1 MPFKAFV
8 FSAQQHL
15 QSCTG
20 HPFRRSHLYE
30 LLAAAF
36 GLRSYAAMTSLGF
49 LTDAGIGPS
58 HPTITPT
65 LLERLSQLGYPSAI
79 SLSAAQ
85 ALTELASVQQL
96 GFIHLEQLQQIS
108 IPDSESCDTEDDDW
122 DDWEDEEGE
131 GEEPAESMVPAAI
144 EPLPTLR
151 QLQASPLLITLL
163 EQAADS
169 GCPEVHFILAALH
182 RCKRPNS
189 YLYDEARKG
198 RALSSVERSWVEAYP
213 AEKERFDRYTKHLH
227 YAATHGIRQA
237 ALECAEVFNDSR
249 FYQLAEQGTGVVD
262 VWGMIKA
269 APTEQD
275 RQHWL
280 RVAAERGSW
289 RALEE
294 LAYGYEYDSV
304 ESESSTWALRQMA
317 EAGDLQ
323 AMRELAQLAIDSE
336 DLQQAWLWQHLAL
349 LLNEDLTRSTMR
361 AYHEGGFYAGQE
373 YDDDCGGPMY
383 FDGNIGLH
391 LPALDPATDIR
402 VREQAVHMF
411 QALNSPD

>member
-1 MPFKAFV
+1 MPFKALA

-15 QSCTG
+15 QSRTG

-30 LLAAAF
+30 LLAATF
-36 GLRSYAAMTSLGF
+36 GLRSHAAMTSLGF
-49 LTDAGIGPS
+49 LTDTGIGPS
-58 HPTITPT
+58 RPTITPT
-65 LLERLSQLGYPSAI
+65 LLERLAQLGYPSAI

-85 ALTELASVQQL
+85 ALTELASDQQL
-96 GFIHLEQLQQIS
+96 GFIRLEQLQQIA
-108 IPDSESCDTEDDDW
+108 IPDSEPSDTED

-131 GEEPAESMVPAAI
+131 EPVESVTPAAI

-151 QLQASPLLITLL
+151 QLQASPLLIALL

-169 GCPEVHFILAALH
+169 GRPEVHFILAALH

-198 RALSSVERSWVEAYP
+198 RTLNSVERSWVEAYP
-213 AEKERFDRYTKHLH
+213 TEKERFDRYAKHLH

-237 ALECAEVFNDSR
+237 ALEYAEAFNDPH
-249 FYQLAEQGTGVVD
+249 FYQLAEQGTGNVD
-262 VWGMIKA
+262 VWGMVKA

-275 RQHWL
+275 REHWL
-280 RVAAERGSW
+280 RVAAEQGSW

-294 LAYGYEYDSV
+294 LAYGYEY
-304 ESESSTWALRQMA
+304 EGGENSTWALRQMA

-323 AMRELAQLAIDSE
+323 AMRELAQLALDSK

-361 AYHEGGFYAGQE
+361 AYHEGGLYAGQH

-391 LPALDPATDIR
+391 LPALDPTTDLR
-402 VREQAVHMF
+402 VREQAERMF
-411 QALNSPD
+411 QVINSPD

>member
-1 MPFKAFV
+1 MPFKALAY
-8 FSAQQHL
+8 SAQQHL
-15 QSCTG
+15 QSRTG

-36 GLRSYAAMTSLGF
+36 GLRSHAAMTSLGF

-58 HPTITPT
+58 RPTITPT

-79 SLSAAQ
+79 CLSAAQ
-85 ALTELASVQQL
+85 ALTELASAQQL
-96 GFIHLEQLQQIS
+96 GFIRLEQLQQIAV
-108 IPDSESCDTEDDDW
+108 PDSEPSDTEDDDW
-122 DDWEDEEGE
+122 EDEES
-131 GEEPAESMVPAAI
+131 EEPVESVVPAAI
-144 EPLPTLR
+144 EPLPSLK
-151 QLQASPLLITLL
+151 QLQTSPLLIALL
-163 EQAADS
+163 EQAVDS
-169 GCPEVHFILAALH
+169 GRPEVHFILAALH
-182 RCKRPNS
+182 RCKRPNG

-198 RALSSVERSWVEAYP
+198 RTLNSLERSWVEAYP
-213 AEKERFDRYTKHLH
+213 AEKERFDRYAKHLH
-227 YAATHGIRQA
+227 YAASHGIRQA
-237 ALECAEVFNDSR
+237 ALEYAEAFNDSR
-249 FYQLAEQGTGVVD
+249 FYQLAEQGTGDVD

-280 RVAAERGSW
+280 RVAAEQGYW

-294 LAYGYEYDSV
+294 LAYGYEY
-304 ESESSTWALRQMA
+304 ERGESSTWALRQMA

-323 AMRELAQLAIDSE
+323 AMRELAQLALDSN

-349 LLNEDLTRSTMR
+349 LLNEDLTHSTMR
-361 AYHEGGFYAGQE
+361 AYHDGGLYAGQD

-391 LPALDPATDIR
+391 LPALDPATDLR
-402 VREQAVHMF
+402 VREHAVRMF
-411 QALNSPD
+411 QVINSPD

>member
-1 MPFKAFV
+1 MPLKAFA
-8 FSAQQHL
+8 FTAQQQL
-15 QSCTG
+15 QSRTG

-36 GLRSYAAMTSLGF
+36 GLRSHAAMTSLGF
-49 LTDAGIGPS
+49 LTDAGIGPAR
-58 HPTITPT
+58 PTIIPT

-85 ALTELASVQQL
+85 ALAELASAQQL
-96 GFIHLEQLQQIS
+96 GFIRLEQLQQIAV
-108 IPDSESCDTEDDDW
+108 PDSEPSDTEDDDW

-131 GEEPAESMVPAAI
+131 EEPVESVIPAAI

-151 QLQASPLLITLL
+151 QLQASPLLIALL

-169 GCPEVHFILAALH
+169 GRPEVHFILAALH

-198 RALSSVERSWVEAYP
+198 RTLNSQERSWVEAYP
-213 AEKERFDRYTKHLH
+213 AEKERFDRYAKHLH

-237 ALECAEVFNDSR
+237 ALEYAEAFNDPH
-249 FYQLAEQGTGVVD
+249 FYQLAEQGTGDVD

-275 RQHWL
+275 REHWL
-280 RVAAERGSW
+280 QVAGEQGSW
-289 RALEE
+289 RALKE
-294 LAYGYEYDSV
+294 LAYGCEYEGG
-304 ESESSTWALRQMA
+304 ESSIWALQQMA

-323 AMRELAQLAIDSE
+323 AMRELAQLALDSN

-349 LLNEDLTRSTMR
+349 LLNEDFTRSTMR
-361 AYHEGGFYAGQE
+361 AYHDGGLYAGHD

-383 FDGNIGLH
+383 FDGDEGLN
-391 LPALDPATDIR
+391 LPPLDPPANQR
-402 VREQAVHMF
+402 AREQAARLF
-411 QALNSPD
+411 ASLNADRP

>member
-1 MPFKAFV
+1 MPFKAFA

-36 GLRSYAAMTSLGF
+36 GLRSHAALTSQGF
-49 LTDAGIGPS
+49 LTNAGIGPS
-58 HPTITPT
+58 RPTITPA

-85 ALTELASVQQL
+85 ALTELASDQQL
-96 GFIHLEQLQQIS
+96 GFIRLEQLQQIAV
-108 IPDSESCDTEDDDW
+108 PDSEPNDTERE
-122 DDWEDEEGE
+122 DWEDEED
-131 GEEPAESMVPAAI
+131 EEPVESVVPAAI

-151 QLQASPLLITLL
+151 QLQDSPLLIALL

-169 GCPEVHFILAALH
+169 GRPEVHFILAALH
-182 RCKRPNS
+182 RCKRPSS
-189 YLYDEARKG
+189 YLYDEAQKG

-213 AEKERFDRYTKHLH
+213 AEKERFDRYAKHLH

-237 ALECAEVFNDSR
+237 ALEYAEAFNDSH
-249 FYQLAEQGTGVVD
+249 FYRLAEQGTGHVD
-262 VWGMIKA
+262 AWGMIKG

-280 RVAAERGSW
+280 RVAAEQGSW

-294 LAYGYEYDSV
+294 LAYGYEYGSGK
-304 ESESSTWALRQMA
+304 SRTWALGQMA
-317 EAGDLQ
+317 EAGDLK
-323 AMRELAQLAIDSE
+323 AIRELAQLALDSN

-349 LLNEDLTRSTMR
+349 LLDEDLTRSTMR
-361 AYHEGGFYAGQE
+361 AYHEGGPYADQE
-373 YDDDCGGPMY
+373 YDDDYGGPMY
-383 FDGNIGLH
+383 VDGDIGLE
-391 LPALDPATDIR
+391 LPALDPAIDLR
-402 VREQAVHMF
+402 VREQAARLF

>member
-1 MPFKAFV
+1 MPFKALA

-15 QSCTG
+15 QSRTG

-36 GLRSYAAMTSLGF
+36 GLRSHAAMTSLGF
-49 LTDAGIGPS
+49 LTDTGIGPS
-58 HPTITPT
+58 RPTITPT
-65 LLERLSQLGYPSAI
+65 LLERLAQLGYPSAI

-85 ALTELASVQQL
+85 ALTELASAQQL
-96 GFIHLEQLQQIS
+96 GFILLEQLQQIA
-108 IPDSESCDTEDDDW
+108 IPDSEPSDTADDDW

-131 GEEPAESMVPAAI
+131 EPVESVVPTAI

-151 QLQASPLLITLL
+151 QLQTSPLLIALL
-163 EQAADS
+163 GQAADS
-169 GCPEVHFILAALH
+169 GRPEVHFILAALH

-189 YLYDEARKG
+189 YLYDEARNG
-198 RALSSVERSWVEAYP
+198 RTLNSLERSWVEAYP
-213 AEKERFDRYTKHLH
+213 AEKERFDRYAKHLH

-237 ALECAEVFNDSR
+237 ALEYAEAFNDSR
-249 FYQLAEQGTGVVD
+249 FYQLAEQGTGDLD

-280 RVAAERGSW
+280 RLAAEQGSW

-294 LAYGYEYDSV
+294 LAYGYEY
-304 ESESSTWALRQMA
+304 ESGESSTWALRQMA
-317 EAGDLQ
+317 EAGNLQ
-323 AMRELAQLAIDSE
+323 AMRELAQLALDSK

-361 AYHEGGFYAGQE
+361 AYHEGGLYAGRD

-391 LPALDPATDIR
+391 LPALDPATDLR
-402 VREQAVHMF
+402 VREQAVRMF
-411 QALNSPD
+411 QVINSPD

>member
-1 MPFKAFV
+1 MPFKALA

-15 QSCTG
+15 KSRTG

-36 GLRSYAAMTSLGF
+36 GLRSHAAMTSLGF
-49 LTDAGIGPS
+49 LTDAGIGPAR
-58 HPTITPT
+58 PTITPT

-85 ALTELASVQQL
+85 ALAELASAQQL
-96 GFIHLEQLQQIS
+96 GFILLEQLQQIAV
-108 IPDSESCDTEDDDW
+108 PDSEPSDTEDDDW

-131 GEEPAESMVPAAI
+131 EEPVESVVVPAAI
-144 EPLPTLR
+144 EPLPTLS
-151 QLQASPLLITLL
+151 QLQASPLLIALL

-169 GCPEVHFILAALH
+169 GRPEVHFILAALH
-182 RCKRPNS
+182 RCKHPNS

-198 RALSSVERSWVEAYP
+198 RTLNSLERSWVEAYP
-213 AEKERFDRYTKHLH
+213 AEKERFDRYAKHLH

-237 ALECAEVFNDSR
+237 ALEYAEAFNDSR
-249 FYQLAEQGTGVVD
+249 FYQLAEQGTGDVD

-280 RVAAERGSW
+280 RVAAEQGSW

-294 LAYGYEYDSV
+294 LAHGYEY
-304 ESESSTWALRQMA
+304 ESGESSTWALRQMA

-323 AMRELAQLAIDSE
+323 AMRELAQLALDSK

-361 AYHEGGFYAGQE
+361 AYHEGGLYAGQD

-391 LPALDPATDIR
+391 LPALDPATDLR
-402 VREQAVHMF
+402 VREQAVRMF
-411 QALNSPD
+411 QVINSPD